1 VPERSARTRF
11 RRRPAQ
17 GTRDLDVV
25 YAILDAALVAHVGF
39 LVDGLPRVI
48 PTLHARIGDRLYLH
62 GSSAGTMTRA
72 LAVAPEIC
80 VTVTLLDEL
89 VLARAAFEQNV
100 NYRSVMAFG
109 IPEAVTDADEKL
121 AGLRALTEHLMP
133 GRWGQCRQPKRQE
146 LKATSLLTMPLSEV
160 TAKLRT
166 GGPTDDD
173 ADLELPYWAGIVPRT
188 VSWGP
193 PVPDPGLASGVEAP
207 EVARTYNRQGS

>member
-1 VPERSARTRF
+1 VPEPWPRTRF

-17 GTRDLDVV
+17 GTRELDVV
-25 YAILDAALVAHVGF
+25 YAILDEALVAHVGF
-39 LVDGLPRVI
+39 LIDGLPRVI
-48 PTLHARIGDRLYLH
+48 PTLHARIGDHLYLH
-62 GSSAGTMTRA
+62 GSSAGTMTRT
-72 LAVAPEIC
+72 LAAAPEIC

-109 IPEAVTDADEKL
+109 RPEPVTDPEEKL
-121 AGLRALTEHLMP
+121 AGLAALTEHLMP
-133 GRWGQCRQPKRQE
+133 GRWEQCRHPKRQE
-146 LKATSLLTMPLSEV
+146 LKATSLLRIPLSEA

-193 PVPDPGLASGVEAP
+193 PVADPGLASGIEAP
-207 EVARTYNRQGS
+207 EIARTYHRQGS